1 MKASKADS
9 KRPSSTT
16 STQGE
21 TEGHKPATSKESDH
35 PAAKTSSPAG
45 RQEMDASK
53 TSASQGKQSTDAK
66 KVPAKPRTKKTLPV
80 DQTLNPKKTNI
91 AY

>member
-1 MKASKADS
+1 MKAKKADS

-45 RQEMDASK
+45 NHEVDASK
-53 TSASQGKQSTDAK
+53 TSANRGTQTTNAK
-66 KVPAKPRTKKTLPV
+66 KIPPKPDTKKSAPI
-80 DQTLNPKKTNI
+80 DQTLNPKKTNV
-91 AY
+91 AT